1 VEKTGENDDMALA
14 IGTRRFD
21 TKQGLGLHLA
31 EPQLV
36 VKPMCTD
43 GPKQCRGPRFDRCR
57 LNKIKKRVPPEKPF
71 VPILMVIDEE
81 PDPDEEPEP

>member
-1 VEKTGENDDMALA
+1 MAWA

-43 GPKQCRGPRFDRCR
+43 GPKRCRGPRFDRCR
-57 LNKIKKRVPPEKPF
+57 LEKMKKRVLAEKSF
-71 VPILMVIDEE
+71 VPILMVIVEE
-81 PDPDEEPEP
+81 PDEEPEP